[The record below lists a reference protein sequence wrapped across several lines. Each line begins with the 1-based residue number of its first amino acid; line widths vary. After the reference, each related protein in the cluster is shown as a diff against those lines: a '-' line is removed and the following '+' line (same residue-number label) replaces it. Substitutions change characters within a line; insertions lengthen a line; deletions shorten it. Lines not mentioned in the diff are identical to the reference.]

1 MLRYAG
7 GHKQSTPLQMSWVGH
22 VNLTLKVVMIVMKK
36 RESELTSQSIAG
48 RKMCT
53 FSHTNQP
60 LDLWARCDFNWMFF
74 GMCWTS
80 KACKRKQSR
89 RRSWD
94 KTNGKEKSLKTAKI
108 AQNSWRQEKLSLLI
122 LTTMIA
128 TWTIWTCFW
137 GHFKILQALLQWF
150 GVISVHL
157 SSSLEI
163 LALQPNFVLS
173 VDPHPGGTTGAHKG
187 H

>member
-94 KTNGKEKSLKTAKI
+94 KRNGKEKSLKTAKI

-128 TWTIWTCFW
+128 TWTIWTFL
-137 GHFKILQALLQWF
+137 GSLQDTSSTSPMIW
-150 GVISVHL
+150 VHL

-173 VDPHPGGTTGAHKG
+173 VGPHPGGTTGAHKG